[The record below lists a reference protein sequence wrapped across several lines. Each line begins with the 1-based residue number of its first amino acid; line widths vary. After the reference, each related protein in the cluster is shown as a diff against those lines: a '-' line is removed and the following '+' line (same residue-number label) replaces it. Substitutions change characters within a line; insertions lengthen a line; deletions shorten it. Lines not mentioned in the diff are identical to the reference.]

1 MPTFSK
7 LMIAVIL
14 TLVATAHSQKK
25 LSSWELDN
33 AVIGPE
39 SPIHL
44 TPGSSYTA
52 QIMVPNPDGPLSP
65 LKTKADWSLE
75 SAVEGV
81 TINRQSGQIDIAK
94 DATNGISA
102 KVIARIEGSRR
113 VLKTSLFVFTRET
126 NPFVGEWRVESLLA
140 CGDGHD
146 MKPDYTYKA
155 PLARDHLRFQVSD
168 FWIGLENNIAAH
180 TTLTGTY
187 EYDLRAGT
195 ITLKPTWPKQK
206 PTVVWNYQLS
216 EEGHKLAIKT
226 SKPEDPGGQVC
237 GYVYRP
243 QSASGFVKGNRYK
256 IIPVAEGGGRK

>member
-75 SAVEGV
+75 SAVQG
-81 TINRQSGQIDIAK
+81 RAHKPQSGQ
-94 DATNGISA
+94 N
-102 KVIARIEGSRR
+102 
-113 VLKTSLFVFTRET
+113 
-126 NPFVGEWRVESLLA
+126 
-140 CGDGHD
+140 
-146 MKPDYTYKA
+146 
-155 PLARDHLRFQVSD
+155 
-168 FWIGLENNIAAH
+168 H
-180 TTLTGTY
+180 T
-187 EYDLRAGT
+187 
-195 ITLKPTWPKQK
+195 PQK
-206 PTVVWNYQLS
+206 PT
-216 EEGHKLAIKT
+216 H
-226 SKPEDPGGQVC
+226 GQ
-237 GYVYRP
+237 YP
-243 QSASGFVKGNRYK
+243 
-256 IIPVAEGGGRK
+256 